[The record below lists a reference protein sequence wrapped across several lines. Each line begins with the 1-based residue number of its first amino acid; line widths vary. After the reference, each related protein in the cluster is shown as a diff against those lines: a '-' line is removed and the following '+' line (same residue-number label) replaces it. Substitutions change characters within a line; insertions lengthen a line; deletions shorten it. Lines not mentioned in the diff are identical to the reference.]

1 MRHGT
6 IAGGGVVVLALA
18 LLISGG
24 NLPSAGA
31 PAPVR
36 RVSLVPV
43 AGLAGQIIFQVKW
56 PTGLG
61 TKRMEVAIMQDD
73 GTDVR
78 RLSPVQGVDFR
89 GMWSPDGTQI
99 VYSSTSFGDRGIV
112 VMNADGTGQTAL
124 TSGPGDDDPAWSFD
138 GQSIVYV
145 CPDAGA
151 VDDICVMNADGANRR
166 NLTNTPA
173 YFEHNPSWSR
183 DGRFIF
189 FSAVRD
195 LKKLDI
201 WIMNADG
208 SNQRRWSKTDRD
220 ADHIA
225 AWHPFL
231 PQVVYH
237 SHEANEGELK
247 GGRIWLAT
255 VDPATGDV
263 VSKQP
268 LTTVENPNS
277 KEFGDE
283 SPDWSPDGSRVVFT
297 GPRLTDSREI
307 YTMNADGTNITRLLE
322 RTGQEYHPRWSPRP
336 ERVRNG
342 GMEQDVDKNAL
353 PDDWTPLNFE
363 PGDGRVATDFVSGE
377 ASLLI
382 QGNPALDKRLQQLLN
397 LSGSAGQTLT
407 LAAWSKD
414 PGFTPSGT
422 YKLTLTLFHP
432 DTTTTEFTVSPTN
445 HQEWRYVKQTFTAPK
460 DFTQVLVE
468 IHYGFQTGTG
478 GFDNVALYK

>member
-1 MRHGT
+1 M
-6 IAGGGVVVLALA
+6 VLALS
-18 LLISGG
+18 LVVSGRS
-24 NLPSAGA
+24 LPSSGA
-31 PAPVR
+31 PAR

-43 AGLAGQIIFQVKW
+43 AALTGQIIFQAKM
-56 PTGLG
+56 PTTLG
-61 TKRMEVAIMQDD
+61 TKRMEVVIMEED
-73 GTDVR
+73 GSDVR
-78 RLSPVQGVDFR
+78 RLSPERGVDFR

-99 VYSSTSFGDRGIV
+99 VYSSTFFGDRGIV
-112 VMNADGTGQTAL
+112 LMNADGTGQTAL
-124 TSGPGDDDPAWSFD
+124 TSGPADDDPAWSYD
-138 GQSIVYV
+138 GQSLVFV
-145 CPDAGA
+145 SPDAGG
-151 VDDICVMNADGANRR
+151 VDDIWVMNADGSNRR

-183 DGRFIF
+183 DGQFIF
-189 FSAVRD
+189 FSAVRV

-208 SNQRRWSKTDRD
+208 SSQRRWSQTDRD

-225 AWHPFL
+225 AWHPLL
-231 PQVVYH
+231 PKVVYH

-268 LTTVENPNS
+268 LTTVVNPNS
-277 KEFGDE
+277 NEFGDE
-283 SPDWSPDGSRVVFT
+283 SPDWSPDGTRVVFT

-307 YTMNADGTNITRLLE
+307 YTMNADGTNITRLLV

-336 ERVRNG
+336 ERLRNA
-342 GMEQDVDKNAL
+342 GMEKDLDKNGL
-353 PDDWTPLNFE
+353 PDDWTSLNFE
-363 PGDGRVATDFVSGE
+363 PGDGRITTDAVSGG

-382 QGNPALDKRLQQLLN
+382 QGNAALDKRLQQLLT

-414 PGFTPSGT
+414 PGFTPNGT

-432 DTTTTEFTVSPTN
+432 DATTTEFTLTPTN
-445 HQEWRYVKQTFTAPK
+445 HQEWRYVKATFTAPK
-460 DFTQVLVE
+460 DFDQALVE
-468 IHYGFQTGTG
+468 IHYGFQTGTA